1 MAKPI
6 ARIRVLELGI
16 FAGLVLVLGRAAQ
29 LQLVEGRR
37 WAEQAREQRT
47 VTEVLRARRGAL
59 YDRHGSPLALTQE
72 FYRVGVAPN
81 ELREPSR
88 AARQVAAALG
98 LPSRRVR
105 QDLRTRKW
113 AYYAGPYSALQ
124 VDSIR
129 RLRGVYAEGLYLRN
143 YPAREL
149 ARPFIG
155 AVRDSGRGASG
166 LELALDSLLTGVPGE
181 AVVLRTPGGRRLDS
195 PSRVRRDPV
204 PGNDIV
210 LTIDSE
216 LQEIAEF
223 GLDETIAEFDAEGG
237 DVVLLDPWSGEI
249 LAVASRQRGSDGRL
263 SARPTA
269 FTDPFQPGSTAKLF
283 SAAGL
288 LERSL
293 VDSTDTVD
301 PEDGVWMQPVSET
314 RTRRVE
320 DDHALHT
327 PVTLEHAI
335 VASSNIAMAK
345 FASRLTFEQH
355 FETLRA
361 FGFGS
366 PTGVEFPSETRGR
379 LRLPHEWDAYSQTSL
394 AMGYEFTVTPIQLA
408 VAYAAIANGGVIV
421 APTLVRE
428 VRSPEGDVLYRH
440 RPEPV
445 RRAVTEETAA
455 RLRRYL
461 AGVVGDSGGTGAR
474 ARLERDTIAG
484 KTGTARRMEQ
494 GKDGHVASFAA
505 IYPVRDPQLVMVVK
519 VDGPRGQIYGGLVA
533 APLTKS
539 IVTRAMSSRRVA
551 LDRSRLAGTGRTAPE
566 KKEGARTRRRA
577 EPVPVVAVSWPPPAP
592 DSARPAPVEIPSVAG
607 LALRDAVRS
616 LHHEGFHVAVQ
627 GTGRARRTSPAA
639 GQRLRPGRTVT
650 IVAGGTEP

>member
-1 MAKPI
+1 MAKPT
-6 ARIRVLELGI
+6 ARIGVLQFGI
-16 FAGLVLVLGRAAQ
+16 LAGLALVLGRSAQ

-37 WAEQAREQRT
+37 WAAEAREQRT
-47 VTEVLRARRGAL
+47 VTETLRARRGTL
-59 YDRHGSPLALTQE
+59 YDRHGGALALTQE

-88 AARQVAAALG
+88 AARMVAAALG
-98 LPSRRVR
+98 VPASRVR
-105 QDLRTRKW
+105 QDLRTRRW
-113 AYYAGPYSALQ
+113 AYYGGPYSALQ

-129 RLRGVYAEGLYLRN
+129 GLRGVYAEGLYLRN

-149 ARPFIG
+149 ARPYIG
-155 AVRDSGRGASG
+155 AVRDSGAGASG
-166 LELALDSLLTGVPGE
+166 LELALDSLLTGVAGE
-181 AVVLRTPGGRRLDS
+181 AVMLRTPAGRRLDS
-195 PSRVRRDPV
+195 PSRVRREPV
-204 PGNDIV
+204 PGSDVV
-210 LTIDSE
+210 LTLDSE

-223 GLDETIAEFDAEGG
+223 GLDETIATFDAEGG
-237 DVVLLDPWSGEI
+237 DVVILDPFTGEI
-249 LAVASRQRGSDGRL
+249 LAVASRQRGEDGRVT
-263 SARPTA
+263 ARPTA

-283 SAAGL
+283 TAAAL
-288 LERSL
+288 LERGL

-301 PEDGVWMQPVSET
+301 PEDGLWRQPVGET
-314 RTRRVE
+314 RIREVE
-320 DDHALHT
+320 DEHPLHA

-345 FASRLTFEQH
+345 FAGRLSFAQH

-379 LRLPHEWDAYSQTSL
+379 LRFPHDWDGYSQTSL

-428 VRSPEGDVLYRH
+428 VHGPEGEVVYRH

-445 RRAVTEETAA
+445 RRAVSEETAA

-461 AGVVGDSGGTGAR
+461 AGVVGDSGGTGSR
-474 ARLERDTIAG
+474 ARLERDPLAG
-484 KTGTARRMEQ
+484 KTGTAQRMER
-494 GKDGHVASFAA
+494 GKDGYVASFAA

-539 IVTRAMSSRRVA
+539 IVTRAMASRRVA
-551 LDRSRLAGTGRTAPE
+551 LDRSRLAGTG
-566 KKEGARTRRRA
+566 
-577 EPVPVVAVSWPPPAP
+577 
-592 DSARPAPVEIPSVAG
+592 
-607 LALRDAVRS
+607 
-616 LHHEGFHVAVQ
+616 
-627 GTGRARRTSPAA
+627 
-639 GQRLRPGRTVT
+639 
-650 IVAGGTEP
+650 

>member
-1 MAKPI
+1 MARPT

-16 FAGLVLVLGRAAQ
+16 MAGLVLVVGRAAQ
-29 LQLVEGRR
+29 LQLVEGRK
-37 WAEQAREQRT
+37 WAAQAREQRT
-47 VTEVLRARRGAL
+47 VTEVLRARRGTL
-59 YDRHGSPLALTQE
+59 YDRHGGALALTQE

-88 AARQVAAALG
+88 AARAVAVALG
-98 LPSRRVR
+98 LPAGRVR
-105 QDLRTRKW
+105 QDIRTRRW
-113 AYYAGPYSALQ
+113 VYYGGPYSALQ

-129 RLRGVYAEGLYLRN
+129 QLRGVYAEGTYLRN

-149 ARPFIG
+149 ARGYIG
-155 AVRDSGRGASG
+155 AVRDSGVGASG

-181 AVVLRTPGGRRLDS
+181 AVMLRTPGGRRLDS
-195 PSRVRRDPV
+195 PSRVRREPV
-204 PGNDIV
+204 PGNDVV
-210 LTIDSE
+210 LTLDGE

-223 GLDETIAEFDAEGG
+223 GLDEAIAAFDAEGG
-237 DVVLLDPWSGEI
+237 DVVILDPFSGEI
-249 LAVASRQRGSDGRL
+249 LAVASRQQEADGRL
-263 SARPTA
+263 TSRPTA

-283 SAAGL
+283 TAAAL
-288 LERSL
+288 LELGR

-301 PEDGVWMQPVSET
+301 PEGGVWLQPVSDT

-320 DDHALHT
+320 DDHPLHE
-327 PVTLEHAI
+327 PLTLELAI

-345 FASRLTFEQH
+345 FAERLSFTQH
-355 FETLRA
+355 YEALRS

-379 LRLPHEWDAYSQTSL
+379 LRLPHDWDAYSQTSL
-394 AMGYEFTVTPIQLA
+394 AMGYEFTVTPVQLA

-428 VRSPEGDVLYRH
+428 VRAPDGEVLYRH

-445 RRAVTEETAA
+445 RRALSEETAA

-461 AGVVGDSGGTGAR
+461 TGVVGDSGGTGSR

-484 KTGTARRMEQ
+484 KTGTARRMER
-494 GKDGHVASFAA
+494 GKEGHVASFAA

-519 VDGPRGQIYGGLVA
+519 VDGPKGQIYGGLVA

-539 IVTRAMSSRRVA
+539 IVTRAMASRRVA
-551 LDRSRLAGTGRTAPE
+551 LDRSRLAGTGRATGGDDP
-566 KKEGARTRRRA
+566 ARRERRA
-577 EPVPVVAVSWPPPAP
+577 AKLPVVAVGWPPVEDTTRREPAE
-592 DSARPAPVEIPSVAG
+592 VPSVEG
-607 LALRDAVRS
+607 LGLREAVRA
-616 LHHEGFHVAVQ
+616 LHREGFRVAVQ
-627 GTGRARRTSPAA
+627 GSGRVLRTSPGA
-639 GQRLRPGRTVT
+639 GAHARAGSTVT
-650 IVAGGTEP
+650 VYARGAEP